1 MTPPQVDFDPK
12 AARYDDLR
20 PVDDAWWESFAAI
33 VRAGDLRGRRVVEV
47 GCGTGRFAKAL
58 EERELA
64 RVWAVD
70 PSPSMV
76 ARAKGLGVNARVAR
90 GESLPFK
97 QGWFDRGAM
106 RMVAHLVNRPR
117 VFAELGRVLSAEGR
131 LIVATE
137 DPATFDDVWL
147 TRFFP
152 SAVEI
157 ERARF
162 PDEAELRDEL
172 TTAGFARPAFE
183 RLDVVRPLTRDH
195 TLATIREKAFSTF
208 DLLPAEEYDAGLARA
223 EAELPETF
231 EHRFRWLLA
240 VADRA

>member
-1 MTPPQVDFDPK
+1 MTAPEVDFDPK

-20 PVDDAWWESFAAI
+20 PVDDAWWESFGAI
-33 VRAGDLRGRRVVEV
+33 VRAGDLRGHRVIEV

-58 EERELA
+58 EEREI
-64 RVWAVD
+64 
-70 PSPSMV
+70 
-76 ARAKGLGVNARVAR
+76 ARVAR

-97 QGWFDRGAM
+97 RGWFDRGAM
-106 RMVAHLVNRPR
+106 RMVAHLVDRPR
-117 VFAELGRVLSAEGR
+117 VFAELARVLSAEGR

-152 SAVEI
+152 SVPEI

-162 PDEAELRDEL
+162 PGEAALRGEL
-172 TTAGFARPAFE
+172 TTGGFE
-183 RLDVVRPLTRDH
+183 RVAVERLEVVRALTRKH
-195 TLATIREKAFSTF
+195 TLATIREKAYSTF

-223 EAELPETF
+223 EADLPQTF
-231 EHRFRWLLA
+231 EHRFRWLFA

>member
-1 MTPPQVDFDPK
+1 MTAPEVDFDPK

-20 PVDDAWWESFAAI
+20 PVDDAWWESFGAI
-33 VRAGDLRGRRVVEV
+33 VRAGDLRGRRVIDV

-76 ARAKGLGVNARVAR
+76 AHAKGLGVNARVAR

-97 QGWFDRGAM
+97 RGWFDRGAM
-106 RMVAHLVNRPR
+106 RMVAHLVDRPR
-117 VFAELGRVLSAEGR
+117 VFAELARVLSAEGR

-152 SAVEI
+152 SVPEI

-162 PDEAELRDEL
+162 PGEAALRGEL
-172 TTAGFARPAFE
+172 TTGGFE
-183 RLDVVRPLTRDH
+183 RVAVERLEVVRALTRKH
-195 TLATIREKAFSTF
+195 TLATIREKAYSTF

-223 EAELPETF
+223 EADLPQTF
-231 EHRFRWLLA
+231 EHRFRWLFA

>member
-1 MTPPQVDFDPK
+1 MTAPEVDFGPK
-12 AARYDDLR
+12 AARYDELR
-20 PVDDAWWESFAAI
+20 PVDDAWWESFTAI
-33 VRAGDLRGRRVVEV
+33 VRAGDLRGRRVIDV

-58 EERELA
+58 DERELA

-76 ARAKGLGVNARVAR
+76 ARAKALGVNARVAR

-106 RMVAHLVNRPR
+106 RMVAHLVDRPR
-117 VFAELGRVLSAEGR
+117 VFAELARVLSADGR

-152 SAVEI
+152 SAIQI

-172 TTAGFARPAFE
+172 TAAGFTRLAFE

-208 DLLPAEEYDAGLARA
+208 DLLPVEEYDAGLAQA
-223 EAELPETF
+223 EAELPESF

-240 VADRA
+240 IADRT

>member
-1 MTPPQVDFDPK
+1 VTAPQVDFGPK

-33 VRAGDLRGRRVVEV
+33 VRAGDLHGRRVIEV
-47 GCGTGRFAKAL
+47 GCGTGQLAKAL

-70 PSPSMV
+70 PSPAMV
-76 ARAKGLGVNARVAR
+76 AHAKALGVHARVAR

-97 QGWFDRGAM
+97 QGWFDRGVM
-106 RMVAHLVNRPR
+106 RMVSHLVDRPR
-117 VFAELGRVLSAEGR
+117 VFGEVGRVLSPEGR
-131 LIVATE
+131 LVVATE
-137 DPATFDDVWL
+137 DPDTFQDVWL

-152 SAVEI
+152 SALEI
-157 ERARF
+157 EQARF
-162 PDEAELRDEL
+162 PGEAALRDEL
-172 TTAGFARPAFE
+172 TAAGFVRVAFE
-183 RLDVVRPLTRDH
+183 RLDVVRELTRGH

-208 DLLPAEEYDAGLARA
+208 DLLPADEYEAGLARA
-223 EAELPETF
+223 EAELPETY

-240 VADRA
+240 VADRG

>member
-1 MTPPQVDFDPK
+1 VTPPQVDFGPK

-20 PVDDAWWESFAAI
+20 PIDDAWWESFAAI
-33 VRAGDLRGRRVVEV
+33 VRVGDLRGRRVIDV
-47 GCGTGRFAKAL
+47 GCGTGQLAKGL

-70 PSPSMV
+70 ASAAMV
-76 ARAKGLGVNARVAR
+76 AHAKALGVNARVAG

-97 QGWFDRGAM
+97 QGWFDRAVM
-106 RMVAHLVNRPR
+106 RMVSHLVDRPR
-117 VFAELGRVLSAEGR
+117 VFAEVARVLSPDGR
-131 LIVATE
+131 LLVATE
-137 DPATFDDVWL
+137 DPDTFQHVWL

-152 SAVEI
+152 SALEI

-162 PDEAELRDEL
+162 PGEAQLRDEL
-172 TTAGFARPAFE
+172 VAAGFGRVTFE
-183 RLDVVRPLTRDH
+183 RLDVARLLTREH
-195 TLATIREKAFSTF
+195 TLAMIREKAFSTF
-208 DLLPAEEYDAGLARA
+208 DLLPADEYEAGLARA
-223 EAELPETF
+223 EAELPDAY

>member
-1 MTPPQVDFDPK
+1 MTAPQVDFDPK

-20 PVDDAWWESFAAI
+20 PIDDAWWESFAAI
-33 VRAGDLRGRRVVEV
+33 VRAGDLRGRRVIEI
-47 GCGTGRFAKAL
+47 GCGTGQLAKAL

-76 ARAKGLGVNARVAR
+76 AHAKALGVNARVAR

-97 QGWFDRGAM
+97 QGWFDRGVL
-106 RMVAHLVNRPR
+106 RMVAHLVDRPR
-117 VFAELGRVLSAEGR
+117 VFVELARVLSREGR
-131 LIVATE
+131 LVVATE
-137 DPATFDDVWL
+137 DPETFDHVWL

-152 SAVEI
+152 SALGI

-162 PDEAELRDEL
+162 PSEAELRDEL
-172 TTAGFARPAFE
+172 ATAGFARVAFE

-208 DLLPAEEYDAGLARA
+208 DLLPAEEYRAGLERA

-240 VADRA
+240 VAERA